1 LWPDLRRR
9 RICLNN
15 RGAPAAGEPRGAR
28 AHRSGI
34 SSHPTEPTAAS
45 YVHSVADLSS
55 SRHGNSGSAG
65 PAFLSTPEHRD
76 FDPGPNRNANG
87 ESNTY
92 RNCYADANG
101 DRHIYSHTNADFFA
115 NCFADA
121 NGISYSNI
129 HPYADGHRHSDR
141 DRPSSN
147 FNIHSDNWSVADGY
161 LDLPPGSLGNL
172 SAYRHLGSQLQSH
185 RQ

>member
-9 RICLNN
+9 CICLNN

-34 SSHPTEPTAAS
+34 SSHPTEPTAATD
-45 YVHSVADLSS
+45 VHSVADLSS

-76 FDPGPNRNANG
+76 FDPGSNRNTNR
-87 ESNTY
+87 ESHTY
-92 RNCYADANG
+92 RNRYADGNR
-101 DRHIYSHTNADFFA
+101 DSHLHAFPDSNCYI
-115 NCFADA
+115 NCFANP

-129 HPYADGHRHSDR
+129 HPHADGHRHSDR